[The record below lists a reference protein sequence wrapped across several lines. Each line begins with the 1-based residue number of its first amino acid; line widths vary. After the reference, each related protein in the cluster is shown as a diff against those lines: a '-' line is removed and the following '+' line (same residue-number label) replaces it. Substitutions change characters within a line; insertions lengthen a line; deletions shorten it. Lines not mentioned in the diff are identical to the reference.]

1 MKTSTGLPWAG
12 ALILA
17 LVGTVLGT
25 GLEAQAA
32 KPSTMPPES
41 ALTCSIKVPR
51 PEPSD
56 LSALAKINADAAMA
70 AATKAYP
77 GIAVKKVELDNED
90 GCLVYSLELR
100 NGGEVLVD
108 AGNGKVLRQES
119 AAAAHAKHEAD
130 EEKD

>member
-1 MKTSTGLPWAG
+1 MKTNTGLLWTG
-12 ALILA
+12 ALIVA
-17 LVGTVLGT
+17 LVGAVMVT

-32 KPSTMPPES
+32 APKTVQPEP

-56 LSALAKINADAAMA
+56 LSALAKINADAAMTA
-70 AATKAYP
+70 AKKAYP
-77 GIAVKKVELDNED
+77 GIAVKKVELDNEN

-108 AGNGKVLRQES
+108 AGNGKVLRKES
-119 AAAAHAKHEAD
+119 AAAEHAKHEAD
-130 EEKD
+130 EEED